1 MKQSESGS
9 ASTST
14 SSRRQRKSPE
24 PFPREV
30 VRGNEKILWSE
41 WWPFTRATG
50 AALKQL
56 NRPQKKE
63 YYPLDAEEA
72 LI

>member
-1 MKQSESGS
+1 MKQSDSDS
-9 ASTST
+9 ASTNT
-14 SSRRQRKSPE
+14 SSRRQKKS
-24 PFPREV
+24 V
-30 VRGNEKILWSE
+30 VSSPKDVGEKTILWSE

-50 AALKQL
+50 DALRQL

-72 LI
+72 PI